1 MNTSNKISFATIIGL
16 VLSLFGF
23 LFVSVISNRLQA
35 NSALSSNTT
44 TLLEFLLVWILT
56 GVVILI
62 VLQGENRPLTSVGVK
77 TITGKEVL
85 LAIVIG
91 IILSLSVPVLTLIV
105 SQIIPVSEEG
115 SIASVAESVPA
126 FILLL
131 GILTA
136 GITEEVLFR
145 GYPIERITE
154 ITGNKWVALAVSVV
168 AFILPH
174 VAGWNLTHV
183 IAVVIPLGFVMAG
196 LYLWKRNLIF
206 NMIVHIL
213 IDLPLVF
220 IALGSS

>member
-206 NMIVHIL
+206 NMSVHIL